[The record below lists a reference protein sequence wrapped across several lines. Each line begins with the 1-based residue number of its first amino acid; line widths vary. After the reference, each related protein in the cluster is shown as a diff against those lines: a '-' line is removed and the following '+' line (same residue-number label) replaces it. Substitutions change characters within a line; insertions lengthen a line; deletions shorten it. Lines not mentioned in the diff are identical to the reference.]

1 MNPVAKITP
10 EPKNLQGGKKRQVVT
25 SRCWR
30 AGARAARSDSLGEFE
45 DAAGHS
51 TSQERHALRYDR
63 EERPDERGDLQ
74 KDAVRRITWRL
85 LAAAATHEDDEEPAD
100 AQAEDPIG
108 RRARAGVAH
117 RSMGERR
124 NGKKM
129 HEQLRENAGW
139 PIKRCDWLSNL
150 RAACAWLLCEGT
162 EHRTLDRHRKS

>member
-74 KDAVRRITWRL
+74 KDAVRRILGLRV
-85 LAAAATHEDDEEPAD
+85 
-100 AQAEDPIG
+100 G